1 MRVFR
6 IILPVDDID
15 GAQAFYASLLA
26 QPGRRVS
33 PGRHYYDLG
42 QMAMAL
48 YDPVA
53 DGDAGPAV
61 ALPEPLYF
69 AVHDLEAF
77 LDRARAAGAQFGTDG
92 TIADR
97 PWGETS
103 FYCRDLWG
111 NKLCFVAAGTEFTG

>member
-15 GAQAFYASLLA
+15 KAEIFYATLLA

-33 PGRHYYDLG
+33 MGRHYYDLG
-42 QMAMAL
+42 QMILAL
-48 YDPVA
+48 YDPAA

-61 ALPEPLYF
+61 PMPEPVYF
-69 AVHDLEAF
+69 AVHDLAAF
-77 LDRARAAGAQFGTDG
+77 LDRALAAGALFAADG

-103 FYCRDLWG
+103 FYCRDPWG